1 MNFNTKIKEVSKNT
15 LIAINKTV
23 YRTTGVKNGNKYQVI
38 EITGEQ
44 NIYPDNIK
52 YFAENTKVFIFA
64 SFLQSK

>member
-38 EITGEQ
+38 EITRRAKH
-44 NIYPDNIK
+44 I
-52 YFAENTKVFIFA
+52 
-64 SFLQSK
+64 S